1 MGRIQSQSEWEE
13 EMSVKVLRFVQK
25 ELYMDFR
32 FLDVA
37 LSALEWKGDSSL
49 AALATDGSRLYYPP
63 GHLLEVFEKNP
74 QFWNRAY
81 LHTTLHC
88 VFSHLWLCGGRERER
103 WNLACDIAVER
114 VIDRAGK
121 DCTRRPLAWL
131 RQRIYDE
138 LDEAGAVSAAEIYSW
153 LKGREEGASGED
165 SQKLMREFYTDS
177 HKYWKQEDKGMPH
190 NPAVKNTWDKIARQ
204 SRMEMERRGSETT
217 EGEKLLAKE
226 LKSQRSRRS
235 YQEFLRRF
243 AVLREEMHCD
253 MDEFDLNY
261 YTYGLEL
268 YGNMP
273 LIEPLE
279 SREVMRIQEFVIVVD
294 TSDSTNGELVK
305 NFLKETFA
313 ILTQANSFSQ
323 KCHIRILQ
331 CDDKVR
337 MDEKITSR
345 EELEQLMERFTLAGG
360 GGTDFRPAFAYVNE
374 LVADGEL
381 RDLRGMLYFTD
392 GKGIYPK
399 TCPDYDAAFLY
410 LDEYEEAAVPP
421 WAMRLRLSPEE
432 FCDENRG
439 KSLGNVCAV
448 GGMFEEK
455 KENDI

>member
-1 MGRIQSQSEWEE
+1 
-13 EMSVKVLRFVQK
+13 
-25 ELYMDFR
+25 
-32 FLDVA
+32 
-37 LSALEWKGDSSL
+37 
-49 AALATDGSRLYYPP
+49 
-63 GHLLEVFEKNP
+63 
-74 QFWNRAY
+74 
-81 LHTTLHC
+81 
-88 VFSHLWLCGGRERER
+88 
-103 WNLACDIAVER
+103 
-114 VIDRAGK
+114 
-121 DCTRRPLAWL
+121 
-131 RQRIYDE
+131 
-138 LDEAGAVSAAEIYSW
+138 
-153 LKGREEGASGED
+153 
-165 SQKLMREFYTDS
+165 
-177 HKYWKQEDKGMPH
+177 
-190 NPAVKNTWDKIARQ
+190 
-204 SRMEMERRGSETT
+204 
-217 EGEKLLAKE
+217 
-226 LKSQRSRRS
+226 
-235 YQEFLRRF
+235 
-243 AVLREEMHCD
+243 
-253 MDEFDLNY
+253 
-261 YTYGLEL
+261 
-268 YGNMP
+268 MP

-360 GGTDFRPAFAYVNE
+360 GGTDFRPAFAYVNK

-432 FCDENRG
+432 FCSTMASSG
-439 KSLGNVCAV
+439 
-448 GGMFEEK
+448 
-455 KENDI
+455 